1 MTLKELRLQKGL
13 TQAKCAEYLGV
24 PLRTYQNYEKDEEWG
39 STIKAAFMFNRLE
52 KYGFV
57 DEEHGILTVEQI
69 TEVCERVF
77 EGLGIAYCYLFGSY
91 AKGTPTENSDVDL
104 LVATDLSGMIFY
116 ALIENLREE
125 LKKKV
130 DLIIVKDL
138 GFISEHIRGITKE
151 QLQKDE
157 VLLDSVMFRLIQVS
171 ENAARLTDGFKLRY
185 KEFPW
190 QAMRGMRNRIVHEYG
205 DVDLTIVYDTA
216 TKDVSALYE
225 SLSKLI

>member
-1 MTLKELRLQKGL
+1 MDNVKND
-13 TQAKCAEYLGV
+13 
-24 PLRTYQNYEKDEEWG
+24 TYY
-39 STIKAAFMFNRLE
+39 
-52 KYGFV
+52 V
-57 DEEHGILTVEQI
+57 
-69 TEVCERVF
+69 
-77 EGLGIAYCYLFGSY
+77 
-91 AKGTPTENSDVDL
+91 
-104 LVATDLSGMIFY
+104 
-116 ALIENLREE
+116 
-125 LKKKV
+125 KK
-130 DLIIVKDL
+130 IVKDL